1 MRRVSAGV
9 GTAPKTLSCTERL
22 NVRRSLPL
30 AVAPSKL
37 HEYFVLLLYMYV

>member
-1 MRRVSAGV
+1 M
-9 GTAPKTLSCTERL
+9 CTERL